1 MKKIIIVLVILFSI
15 SACGTMRT
23 VPEKAQL
30 KLKHSSKLN
39 ANPCKKIP
47 RIYSGV
53 IFNGCLMFGPPNP
66 YAPPHYAYFFL
77 ADTVG
82 SLMAD
87 TVVLPFTI
95 YGQVRYGNFPISQD
109 VSK

>member
-1 MKKIIIVLVILFSI
+1 MKKTIIVLVILFSI

-39 ANPCKKIP
+39 ANTCKKIP

-53 IFNGCLMFGPPNP
+53 IFNGCLILGPPNL
-66 YAPPHYAYFFL
+66 YAPPSSAFFFF

-82 SLMAD
+82 SLITD
-87 TVVLPFTI
+87 TIVLPYTI

-109 VSK
+109 GSK